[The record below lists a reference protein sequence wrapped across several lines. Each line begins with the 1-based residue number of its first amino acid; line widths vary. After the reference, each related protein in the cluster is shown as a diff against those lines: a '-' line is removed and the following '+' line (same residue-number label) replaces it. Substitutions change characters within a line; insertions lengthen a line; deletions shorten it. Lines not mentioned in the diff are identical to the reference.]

1 MGNRVSGQ
9 TSRRHYNKSETAAN
23 NSVLKPSAAAAAAAA
38 DAGAGSHHGGSVSTL
53 VTLRL
58 RAAAAAAAVRF
69 TRRGHAHAACQRND
83 VSGHL
88 PSEM

>member
-58 RAAAAAAAVRF
+58 RAAAAAVRF

>member
-58 RAAAAAAAVRF
+58 RAAAAAAVRF
-69 TRRGHAHAACQRND
+69 TRRGHAHAACQSND